1 MILFILFYQEK
12 SKNSSDFKHVYIY
25 QVTVLTLIVNMQ
37 TYLFGYLIAV
47 KCTFHQK
54 SMKVVNLGIAFSVI
68 TTEHGLKSLF
78 YLLFVAAGSPRCSV
92 YS

>member
-37 TYLFGYLIAV
+37 TYLFGHLIAV
-47 KCTFHQK
+47 KCTFH
-54 SMKVVNLGIAFSVI
+54 
-68 TTEHGLKSLF
+68 
-78 YLLFVAAGSPRCSV
+78 
-92 YS
+92 

>member
-47 KCTFHQK
+47 KCTFH
-54 SMKVVNLGIAFSVI
+54 
-68 TTEHGLKSLF
+68 
-78 YLLFVAAGSPRCSV
+78 
-92 YS
+92 